1 MFLKG
6 QYQKT
11 DLLLNYN
18 HMCAYFSTQHGS
30 GQDRGDD
37 GEITLRGR
45 VLPVGGIK
53 EKVLAAHRAGIKT
66 LILPEENTKDLEEVP
81 QKVKDDLC
89 FIFVNTM
96 DEVIE
101 KAIKPIPEK
110 PVNLEKMIPN
120 ISISTH
126 RSYVRERFKTAPLKL
141 TS

>member
-1 MFLKG
+1 M
-6 QYQKT
+6 T
-11 DLLLNYN
+11 
-18 HMCAYFSTQHGS
+18 
-30 GQDRGDD
+30 

-110 PVNLEKMIPN
+110 PVNLEKNDSEHIN
-120 ISISTH
+120 L
-126 RSYVRERFKTAPLKL
+126 Y